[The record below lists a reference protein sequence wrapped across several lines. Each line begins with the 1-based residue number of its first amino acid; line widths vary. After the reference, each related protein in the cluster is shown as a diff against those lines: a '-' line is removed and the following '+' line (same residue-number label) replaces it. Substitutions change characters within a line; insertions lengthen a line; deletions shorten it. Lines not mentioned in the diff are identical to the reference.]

1 MRKYSIRDWADDDQ
15 PRKKLLNNGPDSL
28 SNSELLAILI
38 NNGTP
43 DQSALDIAKHLLQ
56 SVNNNL
62 HTLSVMSVKDMLR
75 QKIKGLGEA
84 KSISIIAAL
93 ELGIR
98 RSAMGSRRDRI
109 TRSSD
114 IADYLRA
121 SLEYRKK
128 EIFIVVFLNRN
139 NRILHIEPISEGG
152 LTGTVADPRVI
163 LKKSLEHNATAL
175 ILCHNHPG
183 GSLRPSHADEQLT
196 QKIKHAALLLDIH
209 IMDHII
215 VSDEGYFSF
224 ADEGML

>member
-1 MRKYSIRDWADDDQ
+1 MRKYSIKDWAEDDQ
-15 PRKKLLNNGPDSL
+15 PRKKLLNSGADSL

-43 DQSALDIAKHLLQ
+43 DQSALDIARNLLQ

-62 HTLSVMSVKDMLR
+62 HTLSVMSVKDMVK

-121 SLEYRKK
+121 SLEFRKK
-128 EIFIVVFLNRN
+128 EIFVVVFLNRN

-152 LTGTVADPRVI
+152 FTGTVADPRVI

-183 GSLRPSHADEQLT
+183 GSLRPSTADELIT